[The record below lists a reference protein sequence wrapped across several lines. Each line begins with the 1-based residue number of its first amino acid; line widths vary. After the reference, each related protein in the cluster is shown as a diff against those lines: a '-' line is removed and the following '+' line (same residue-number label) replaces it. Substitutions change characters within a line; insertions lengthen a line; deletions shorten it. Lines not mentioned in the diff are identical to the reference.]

1 MAYYPLPP
9 KRAFCHTISY
19 LVKTGEDDWGKP
31 ITDTVEIKHCWFN
44 RATQFTRSGNNSSE
58 MAPNASIT
66 MTNRYSGKI
75 PVFKV
80 EDTVTFDGEDYTI
93 VMSKPLIINGQEI
106 GWRLE
111 VK

>member
-31 ITDTVEIKHCWFN
+31 ITETVEVKHCWFN
-44 RATQFTRSGNNSSE
+44 RQTLFGRSGNNSTE
-58 MAPNASIT
+58 TAANASVT
-66 MTNRYSGKI
+66 MTYRYSGDI
-75 PVFKV
+75 PDFKV
-80 EDTVTFDGEDYTI
+80 GTSIEYGGDEYTI
-93 VMSKPLIINGQEI
+93 IVSKPLIINGESI